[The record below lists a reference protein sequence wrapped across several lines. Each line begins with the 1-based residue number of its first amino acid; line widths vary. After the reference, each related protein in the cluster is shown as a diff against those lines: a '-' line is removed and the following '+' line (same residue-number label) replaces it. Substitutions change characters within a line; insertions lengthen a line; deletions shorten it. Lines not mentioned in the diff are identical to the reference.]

1 MRIMFDV
8 LLQCS
13 QTHVPK
19 RLMVSVNLTVCS
31 NMDQMSWIGIVMVSQ
46 QAIVKG
52 IGTPKVM
59 LKADSLGQFLI
70 VEKCSQIAAG
80 PFYFVGSPKGCR
92 FAFKLLPLFRTFSV
106 NSLRLPGRKN
116 YIFHPQ
122 VQQSIRNPFV
132 YCRFGQ

>member
-46 QAIVKG
+46 QTIVKG
-52 IGTPKVM
+52 IGTSKVM
-59 LKADSLGQFLI
+59 FKADSLGQLLI
-70 VEKCSQIAAG
+70 VEKCSQITTRS
-80 PFYFVGSPKGCR
+80 FYFVGTPKGSR
-92 FAFKLLPLFRTFSV
+92 LVFKLLPLFRAFSI
-106 NSLRLPGRKN
+106 NSLGLPRRKN
-116 YIFHPQ
+116 YIF
-122 VQQSIRNPFV
+122 NPHI
-132 YCRFGQ
+132 Q